1 MIIFYCIVNV
11 IYFKKWY
18 LILLMSQF
26 RFLTNI
32 RMYFMHLI
40 SLYFIHA
47 KHKPHFLLSYMY
59 LNYVLIFLS
68 YYEFVSLWCL
78 FIIIIWFCLKSMHQ
92 NLNHTKTLHRN
103 GIFII
108 HKHTL
113 WFVLQQHCL
122 QSCLLDIVLR
132 TGSAPPSLE
141 SQLICS
147 MTVWVLVNLNRFT
160 RWWQLSRLCVLWKLC
175 ALSVI
180 SSLIDRM
187 KCTIKKLFIR

>member
-1 MIIFYCIVNV
+1 
-11 IYFKKWY
+11 
-18 LILLMSQF
+18 MSQF
-26 RFLTNI
+26 RFLANI

-47 KHKPHFLLSYMY
+47 KHKPYFLLSY
-59 LNYVLIFLS
+59 LKNVLIFLS
-68 YYEFVSLWCL
+68 FYTFVSLWCL
-78 FIIIIWFCLKSMHQ
+78 FIMIIWFCLKSMHQ

-113 WFVLQQHCL
+113 WFVLQLLQHCL
-122 QSCLLDIVLR
+122 YTCIQCCLDIVLR
-132 TGSAPPSLE
+132 SGSAPPSLE

-147 MTVWVLVNLNRFT
+147 VTVWVLVNLNRFT
-160 RWWQLSRLCVLWKLC
+160 RWWQLSRLICVLWKPC

-187 KCTIKKLFIR
+187 KCTIERLFYY

>member
-1 MIIFYCIVNV
+1 MIIFYCIVNNV
-11 IYFKKWY
+11 IDFLKWY
-18 LILLMSQF
+18 LILLKSQF

-32 RMYFMHLI
+32 RMHFMHLI

-122 QSCLLDIVLR
+122 YTCIQSCLDIVLR
-132 TGSAPPSLE
+132 SGSAPPSLE

-160 RWWQLSRLCVLWKLC
+160 RWWQ
-175 ALSVI
+175 
-180 SSLIDRM
+180 SS
-187 KCTIKKLFIR
+187 K